1 MNIRLLI
8 TQFKRLRFPLYMG
21 VLLSG
26 YGLSAWAFEP
36 FTVTD
41 IRLEGLT
48 RTTSGTVF
56 NYLPIQIGER
66 VDSQKTNNAITAL
79 FKTGLFN
86 DVRLARDGNILV
98 VKLEERP
105 AISQINIEGNSSIET
120 KDLKSALKSIN
131 FAEGR
136 VFDKATLERVK
147 LELQRQYFSL
157 GKYAVQ
163 IDTTV
168 TPLDDSRVAIDLKI
182 SEGVVAKIKQIN
194 LIGNKTFPDKTLLD
208 QMQLGTTGW
217 LSFFTSNDQYSRQKL
232 SADLESLRAYYL
244 DRGYINFNIDST
256 QISITPDKKD
266 VYITVSLSEGEQ
278 YTVSSIKLV
287 GNLIVPQEEL
297 MAKMLVKSGGVF
309 SRKEIT
315 SSTEAITE
323 RIGDE
328 GYAFAT
334 INTVPDIN
342 KENKTVALNFFV
354 DPGRR
359 VYVRRIN
366 FQGNTKTRDEVLR
379 REMRQM
385 EGGYISTRAVKRS
398 QTRLELLN
406 YFDSVNVETPLV
418 PNTNDLVDIN
428 YTVQEKSS
436 GSLMAGVGFS
446 QTQGILLNAS
456 ISQDNFLGSGR
467 HVSAAV
473 NNSQVSTV
481 YSFSYLNPYADV
493 DGVSRGFGL
502 FYRTTDAEEAN
513 LSRYTTDVYGANLTY
528 GIPITEF
535 NSIRLGLDFDN
546 TTLKTTE
553 SSATE
558 VFDFIE
564 KNGDTYD
571 SYRLTASWARDT
583 RNRAVFADSG
593 MYQSVGAE
601 ISIPFSDLNYYKLNY
616 RQQWLYPLIKNYV
629 FSTKAEVAY
638 GNGYGDNDELP
649 FFENYT
655 AGGPRTVRGYKE
667 NTLGPLDS
675 NDRPL
680 GGNLKVVGNAELF
693 LPVPFAEDLRS
704 LRVSAFMDVGN
715 VYGQNENFDV
725 STLRASTGLGA
736 IWISPIGI
744 LTFSLAYP
752 INDKEGDQTQAFQFS
767 IGTNF

>member
-1 MNIRLLI
+1 MNNRPFT
-8 TQFKRLRFPLYMG
+8 TQLKRFQYRHCLG
-21 VLLSG
+21 VLLSS
-26 YGLSAWAFEP
+26 YALSAGAFEP
-36 FTVTD
+36 FTATD

-56 NYLPIQIGER
+56 NYLPIQVGER
-66 VDSQKTNNAITAL
+66 VDAQKTNNAITAL

-86 DVRLARDGNILV
+86 DVQLARDENVLV
-98 VKLEERP
+98 VKLAERP

-120 KDLKSALKSIN
+120 KDLKNALKSIN

-136 VFDKATLERVK
+136 VFDKSTLERVK

-168 TPLDDSRVAIDLKI
+168 TPLDESRVAIDLKI

-194 LIGNKTFPDKTLLD
+194 IIGNKTYPDKALLSE
-208 QMQLGTTGW
+208 MQLGTTGW

-232 SADLESLRAYYL
+232 SADLEAIRSYYL
-244 DRGYINFNIDST
+244 DRGYINFTIDST
-256 QISITPDKKD
+256 QVSITPDKKD
-266 VYITVSLSEGEQ
+266 VYITIAITEGEQ
-278 YTVSSIKLV
+278 YSISNIKLI
-287 GNLIVPQEEL
+287 GNLIVPESEL
-297 MAKMLVKSGGVF
+297 TSKMTIKSGDVF

-315 SSTEAITE
+315 STTEAITE

-328 GYAFAT
+328 GYAFAN
-334 INTVPDIN
+334 INMVPDID
-342 KENKTVALNFFV
+342 KEKKTVALNFFV
-354 DPGRR
+354 DPNRR
-359 VYVRRIN
+359 IYVRRIN

-398 QTRLELLN
+398 QNRLELLN
-406 YFDSVNVETPLV
+406 YFDNVGVETPLV

-446 QTQGILLNAS
+446 QTQGLLLNAS

-473 NNSQVSTV
+473 NNSQVNTV
-481 YSFSYLNPYADV
+481 YSFSYLNPYVDV

-513 LSRYTTDVYGANLTY
+513 LSRYTTDVYGGNMTY
-528 GIPITEF
+528 GIPISEF
-535 NSIRLGLDFDN
+535 NSVRLGFNYDN
-546 TTLKTTE
+546 TKLKTTE

-558 VFDFIE
+558 VFDFI
-564 KNGDTYD
+564 NRYGDTYD
-571 SYRLTASWARDT
+571 SYRLTASWSRDT
-583 RNRAVFADSG
+583 RNRAVFADKG
-593 MYQSVGAE
+593 MFQSFNAE
-601 ISIPFSDLNYYKLNY
+601 IAIPISDLDYYKLSY
-616 RQQWLYPLIKNYV
+616 RQQWLFPIMKDYV

-638 GNGYGDNDELP
+638 GDGYGDNDELP

-680 GGNLKVVGNAELF
+680 GGNFKVVGNAELF
-693 LPVPFAEDLRS
+693 LPIPFAEDLRS
-704 LRVSAFMDVGN
+704 LRVSAFVDVGN
-715 VYGQNENFDV
+715 VYGQNEDFDV

-736 IWISPIGI
+736 IWISPIGV

-752 INDKEGDQTQAFQFS
+752 INDKDGDQTQAFQFS